1 MSLTNAVGGAL
12 FARDF
17 LENSVQRM
25 PEWTDLKEA
34 ALDRLAA
41 DLREIFAG
49 FPVSGAPNE
58 AQTEDDLIWPVLE
71 RLGWTEHIRQQALS
85 RRMTPDGLLFADAAA
100 KAQANSVH
108 DPAGRYGLGLALAE
122 LKRWQAPLDRRAAGE
137 ATPATQLLGYLDR
150 AAVATG
156 GKLRWGI
163 LTNGKLW
170 RLYWSG
176 AQSVSEQFFEIDLA
190 AALGVTG
197 LDEGLFGAVADE
209 KREQAQRRLLRLFL
223 LMFRRESFLPGP
235 EGWDTF
241 HRRAIDEGRRYEAKL
256 AEDLSGLVF
265 DEVFPMLAR
274 AVAREASP
282 DTPLSEIRDAALILL
297 YRLMFLL
304 YAEDRGLLP
313 VGDSRYRPFAL
324 RRLRDE
330 IGRLKNEGAEFSG
343 LATGYWGMIDDLCR
357 VIDRGDAS
365 VGLPPYNGG
374 LFDAGRAPLLATVRL
389 RNDDIAGV
397 IDRLC
402 FLHGPDT
409 RYYINFRDLSVQQLG
424 SIYERLLEYE
434 LAREA
439 DGGLAVRPGV
449 FARKLSGSYYTP
461 DDLVGLIVRETV
473 GPLAEA
479 RREAFREAAE
489 AGARPAEL
497 RRLDPA
503 ERLLELKV
511 CDPAMGSGHFL
522 VNLADWLADRVLMAM
537 ADAAT
542 LAEGYTSPLA
552 VRIEGVRNTVLANAK
567 ANQWKVDGARLDD
580 RHIVKRM
587 VLKRCIYGVDKNPM
601 AVELAKLSLWLHSFT
616 VGAPLSFLDHH
627 LRCGDS
633 LFGVS
638 VRTGMDRAKAHG
650 AGPLLNG
657 PAQAV
662 LAAANAMQ
670 AVEALAD
677 AEIAEVEQS
686 AQAWA
691 DAEAGTA
698 PLDRFLSL
706 IHAFDWLDVRGK
718 EDKAALH
725 AFFDGRFGDPLAM
738 AQGLA
743 APANGGPEAERFA
756 VLLERARKLA
766 AAERFLNWQVSFP
779 GVWEHL
785 ANSRPEGGF
794 DAVIGNPPWERM
806 KLQQVEWFAERRPE
820 IALAPRASD
829 RRRMIGALRKTGDP
843 LTADYDAARERA
855 EAAARM
861 AREGG
866 DYPLLSSG
874 DMNLY
879 SLFVERA
886 MALAKPDGMVGLLVP
901 SGIAA
906 DKIAAPF
913 FRSVAT
919 EGRLQAFYDFENRRT
934 NGRKRRER
942 DEAALF
948 FPDVHASFKFCVF
961 VASPSSV
968 GKAAQYAVFLHD
980 TAALADSDRRF
991 VLTAEDFACVNPNT
1005 GTAPVFRSRRDA
1017 ELTTAIYGRLPVL
1030 ADRSSGGE
1038 VKAWPVKYLRMFDM
1052 ANDSGLFRTRA
1063 ELEEKEGAWP
1073 VGGNRFDSPSGAWV
1087 SLYEGKMVQA
1097 FDHRAADISVN
1108 PENLFRTGQPD
1119 NMKIEAKADPG
1130 RLPEPRYWVLDDA
1143 ERWEWPDPWVVSFK
1157 DITASTNMRTM
1168 IAAIIPRVGA
1178 GHTLPLLPI
1187 TEHESDRVLLA
1198 CVVAA
1203 NLNAVVFDY
1212 VARQKVPTTHLTLY
1226 VLEQLPVVPPERYEA
1241 ARFGPKTAAEIVREA
1256 VLELTYTAHDMAPF
1270 ARDMGHVDEAGEV
1283 LPPFRW
1289 EPDRRLMLRAKL
1301 DALYFHL
1308 YGVIDLYS
1316 RDAGRIAQGRDDISY
1331 IYSTFPIVERQ
1342 ERRAWGGYRSRDL
1355 CLAWTNALA
1364 AGEPDA
1370 GIAP

>member
-1 MSLTNAVGGAL
+1 MSLTNAIGGAL

-17 LENSVQRM
+17 LENSVERM
-25 PEWTDLKEA
+25 PEWKNLDVAE
-34 ALDRLAA
+34 LDRLAA
-41 DLREIFAG
+41 DLRAIFAD

-71 RLGWTEHIRQQALS
+71 RVGWADHLRGQPLS
-85 RRMTPDGLLFADAAA
+85 RRMTPDGLLFADAAS
-100 KAQANSVH
+100 KDRANRVH
-108 DPAGRYGLGLALAE
+108 DAAGRYGLGVALAE
-122 LKRWQAPLDRRAAGE
+122 LKRWQAPLDRRDAGE

-197 LDEGLFGAVADE
+197 LDEGLFGAAADGE
-209 KREQAQRRLLRLFL
+209 REQGERRLLRLFF

-265 DEVFPMLAR
+265 DEVFPRLAQ
-274 AVAREASP
+274 AVAREAP
-282 DTPLSEIRDAALILL
+282 PKTPLSEIRDTALILL

-330 IGRLKNEGAEFSG
+330 IGRLKNEGAEFSS
-343 LATGYWGMIDDLCR
+343 LATGYWGIIDDLCR

-374 LFDAGRAPLLATVRL
+374 LFDAGRTPLLANVRL

-402 FLHGPDT
+402 FLRGPGD

-439 DGGLAVRPGV
+439 DGGVAIRPGM

-461 DDLVGLIVRETV
+461 DDLVGLIVQETV

-497 RRLDPA
+497 RCLDPA
-503 ERLLELKV
+503 ERLLELKI

-522 VNLADWLADRVLMAM
+522 VNLADWLADRVLVAM
-537 ADAAT
+537 EDAAD
-542 LAEGYTSPLA
+542 LAENYASPLA
-552 VRIEGVRNTVLANAK
+552 ERIEIVRSTVLANAR
-567 ANQWKVDGARLDD
+567 ANKWRVDRAPLDD

-587 VLKRCIYGVDKNPM
+587 VLKRCIFGVDKNPM

-633 LFGVS
+633 LFGIS
-638 VRTGMDRAKAHG
+638 VRSGMDRAKAHG

-662 LAAANAMQ
+662 LAAANGVQ

-686 AQAWA
+686 AQGW
-691 DAEAGTA
+691 AEAEAKTR

-706 IHAFDWLDVRGK
+706 IHAFDWLNVRDK

-725 AFFDGRFGDPLAM
+725 AFFDGRFGDPLEI
-738 AQGLA
+738 AQGRA
-743 APANGGPEAERFA
+743 VPENGTEEAERFRA
-756 VLLERARKLA
+756 LLERARALA
-766 AAERFLNWQVSFP
+766 AEERFLNWQVSFP

-785 ANSRPEGGF
+785 TNSRPEGGF

-806 KLQQVEWFAERRPE
+806 KLEEVEWFAERRPE
-820 IALAPRASD
+820 IALTVNPAD
-829 RRRMIGALRKTGDP
+829 RRRMIAALERSGDS
-843 LTADYDAARERA
+843 LAAEYNAARERT

-861 AREGG
+861 ARKCG

-874 DMNLY
+874 DTNFY

-886 MALAKPDGMVGLLVP
+886 MVLAKPEGMVGLVVP
-901 SGIAA
+901 SGIAS
-906 DKIAAPF
+906 DKTAAPF
-913 FRSVAT
+913 FKSVAVQ
-919 EGRLQAFYDFENRRT
+919 GRLKVFYDFENRRT
-934 NGRKRRER
+934 GHKKRRKR
-942 DEAALF
+942 DEASLF
-948 FPDVHASFKFCVF
+948 FPDVDSRFKFCAF
-961 VASPSSV
+961 VASPSPL
-968 GKAAQYAVFLHD
+968 GDAAHYAFFLHD
-980 TAALADSDRRF
+980 ISEIQNDDRRF
-991 VLTAEDFACVNPNT
+991 ALNARDFARVNPNT
-1005 GTAPVFRSRRDA
+1005 GTAPIFRFRHDA
-1017 ELTTAIYGRLPVL
+1017 ELTAAIYARLPVL
-1030 ADRSSGGE
+1030 ADRSSGKE
-1038 VKAWPVKYLRMFDM
+1038 VKAWPVKYERMLDM
-1052 ANDSGLFRTRA
+1052 TNDAGLFRTRA
-1063 ELEEKEGAWP
+1063 ELKGKEGAWH
-1073 VGGNRFDSPSGAWV
+1073 VGGNRFDSPSGEWV
-1087 SLYEGKMVQA
+1087 PLYQGMMAQA
-1097 FDHRAADISVN
+1097 FDHRAASVVFK
-1108 PENLFRTGQPD
+1108 PKNLHRPLQPVNATLAQHQD
-1119 NMKIEAKADPG
+1119 LDWKPT
-1130 RLPEPRYWVLDDA
+1130 PYYWVPA
-1143 ERWEWPDPWVVSFK
+1143 SECGWSMQPGWVLGFK
-1157 DITASTNMRTM
+1157 DIVSPTNRRTS
-1168 IAAIIPRVGA
+1168 IAALFPTVGF
-1178 GHTLPLLPI
+1178 GNKLPI
-1187 TEHESDRVLLA
+1187 LKPETSTRNEWLL
-1198 CVVAA
+1198 VA
-1203 NLNAVVFDY
+1203 NLNATVFDF
-1212 VARQKVPTTHLTLY
+1212 VTRQKVQGQTLNLFI
-1226 VLEQLPVVPPERYEA
+1226 LEQLPVVPPDRYEA
-1241 ARFGPKTAAEIVREA
+1241 VRFGPKTAAEIVREA

-1270 ARDMGHVDEAGEV
+1270 ARDMGHVDEAGKV

-1289 EPDRRLMLRAKL
+1289 EPDRRLLLRAKL

-1308 YGVIDLYS
+1308 YGVTD
-1316 RDAGRIAQGRDDISY
+1316 RDDIRY

-1342 ERRAWGGYRSRDL
+1342 ERKAWGSYRSCDL
-1355 CLAWTNALA
+1355 CLDWMNALD
-1364 AGEPDA
+1364 AGRPDA
-1370 GIAP
+1370 EIDL

>member
-1 MSLTNAVGGAL
+1 MSLTNAIGGAL

-17 LENSVQRM
+17 LENSVERM
-25 PEWTDLKEA
+25 PEWK
-34 ALDRLAA
+34 ALDEAELDGLAA
-41 DLREIFAG
+41 DLRAVFAG

-71 RLGWTEHIRQQALS
+71 RLGWTEHIRQQPLS

-100 KAQANSVH
+100 KAQANRAH
-108 DPAGRYGLGLALAE
+108 DAATRYGLGVALAE
-122 LKRWQAPLDRRAAGE
+122 LKRWQAPLDRRDAGE

-150 AAVATG
+150 AAVATD

-197 LDEGLFGAVADE
+197 LDEGLFGAAAADE
-209 KREQAQRRLLRLFL
+209 EREQAERRLLRLFL
-223 LMFRRESFLPGP
+223 LMFRRDSFLPGP

-265 DEVFPMLAR
+265 DEVFPRLAR
-274 AVAREASP
+274 AVAREAP
-282 DTPLSEIRDAALILL
+282 PETPPGEIRDAALILL

-313 VGDSRYRPFAL
+313 VGDPRYRPFAL

-343 LATGYWGMIDDLCR
+343 IATGYWGIIDDLCR

-374 LFDAGRAPLLATVRL
+374 LFEAGRTPLLATVRL

-402 FLHGPDT
+402 FLRGPGD

-434 LAREA
+434 LARDP
-439 DGGLAVRPGV
+439 DGGVAVRPGM

-489 AGARPAEL
+489 AGARPADL

-503 ERLLELKV
+503 GRLLELKI

-522 VNLADWLADRVLMAM
+522 VNLADWLADRVLVEMAE
-537 ADAAT
+537 AAG
-542 LAEGYTSPLA
+542 LAEGYVSPLA
-552 VRIEGVRNTVLANAK
+552 ERIEEIRSTVLANAR
-567 ANQWKVDGARLDD
+567 ANKWQVDRARLDD

-633 LFGVS
+633 LFGLS
-638 VRTGMDRAKAHG
+638 VRAGMDRAKAHG
-650 AGPLLNG
+650 AGPLLNA

-662 LAAANAMQ
+662 LAAANAVQ

-686 AQAWA
+686 AQGWA
-691 DAEAGTA
+691 DAEAKTR

-706 IHAFDWLDVRGK
+706 IHAFDWLDLRGK

-725 AFFDGRFGDPLAM
+725 AFFDGRFGDPLEI
-738 AQGLA
+738 AQDGA
-743 APANGGPEAERFA
+743 VPENGTEEAGRFRA
-756 VLLERARKLA
+756 LLERARALA
-766 AAERFLNWQVSFP
+766 AEERFLNWQVSFP

-785 ANSRPEGGF
+785 ANDRPAGGF

-806 KLQQVEWFAERRPE
+806 KLQQVEWFAPRRTE
-820 IALAPRASD
+820 IALAPRAAD
-829 RRRMIGALRKTGDP
+829 RRRMITGLRGAEEP
-843 LTADYDAARERA
+843 LAAEYDAARERT

-861 AREGG
+861 ARRCG

-874 DMNLY
+874 DINLY

-886 MALAKPDGMVGLLVP
+886 MALVKPDGMVGLLVP
-901 SGIAA
+901 SGIAS
-906 DKIAAPF
+906 DLIAAPF

-919 EGRLQAFYDFENRRT
+919 KGRLKALYDFENRRT
-934 NGRKRRER
+934 RHK
-942 DEAALF
+942 APPF
-948 FPDVHASFKFCVF
+948 FPDVDSRFKFCVF
-961 VASPSSV
+961 VASPSPLF
-968 GKAAQYAVFLHD
+968 GNAQCAYFLQGVSE
-980 TAALADSDRRF
+980 LSEPRRRF
-991 VLTAEDFACVNPNT
+991 PLSAADFARVNPNT
-1005 GTAPVFRSRRDA
+1005 GTAPIFRSRRDA
-1017 ELTTAIYGRLPVL
+1017 ELTAAIYGPLPVL
-1030 ADRSSGGE
+1030 VNRSSGE
-1038 VKAWPVKYLRMFDM
+1038 PIKAWPVKYVRMFDM
-1052 ANDSGLFRTRA
+1052 ANDSELFRTRA
-1063 ELEEKEGAWP
+1063 ELEGNEGAWH
-1073 VGGNRFDSPSGAWV
+1073 VGSNRFDSPSGRWAP
-1087 SLYEGKMVQA
+1087 LYEGKMAQA
-1097 FDHRAADISVN
+1097 FDHRAADITVN

-1119 NMKIEAKADPG
+1119 NMTITAKRDPN
-1130 RLPEPRYWVLDDA
+1130 RLPEPRYWVLDDPD
-1143 ERWEWPDPWVVSFK
+1143 RWEWPDPWVVSFK

-1168 IAAIIPRVGA
+1168 IAAILPRVGA

-1187 TEHESDRVLLA
+1187 AEGVSNRASIASFVS
-1198 CVVAA
+1198 A
-1203 NLNAVVFDY
+1203 NLNSMVFDY
-1212 VARQKVPTTHLTLY
+1212 VARQKVPTTHFTLY
-1226 VLEQLPVVPPERYEA
+1226 VLEQLPVVPPERYEEV
-1241 ARFGPKTAAEIVREA
+1241 RFGPKTAAEIVRAA

-1270 ARDMGHVDEAGEV
+1270 ARDMGHVDGAGEV

-1308 YGVIDLYS
+1308 YGVTD
-1316 RDAGRIAQGRDDISY
+1316 RDDISY

-1342 ERRAWGGYRSRDL
+1342 ERKAWGRYRSRDL
-1355 CLAWTNALA
+1355 CLAWMNALDG
-1364 AGEPDA
+1364 GEPDA
-1370 GIAP
+1370 KIEA

>member
-1 MSLTNAVGGAL
+1 MALTNVGGAL
-12 FARDF
+12 FARHF
-17 LENSVQRM
+17 LEESIEEM
-25 PEWTDLKEA
+25 PEWKALDEA
-34 ALDRLAA
+34 ELDRLAA
-41 DLREIFAG
+41 DLRKVFAA
-49 FPVSGAPNE
+49 FPVADRPHE

-71 RLGWTEHIRQQALS
+71 RLGWTEHIRQQPLTP
-85 RRMTPDGLLFADAAA
+85 RMTPDGLLFADAAA
-100 KAQANSVH
+100 KAQAGRTL
-108 DPAGRYGLGLALAE
+108 DPGARYGLGLALAE
-122 LKRWQAPLDRRAAGE
+122 LKRWQAPLDRRDAGA

-176 AQSVSEQFFEIDLA
+176 AQSMSEQFFEIDLA

-197 LDEGLFGAVADE
+197 LDDGLFGAAADGERE
-209 KREQAQRRLLRLFL
+209 KAERRLLRLFFL
-223 LMFRRESFLPGP
+223 VFRRDSFLPGP

-241 HRRAIDEGRRYEAKL
+241 HRRALDEGRRYEAKL
-256 AEDLSGLVF
+256 AGDLSGLVF
-265 DEVFPMLAR
+265 DEVFPRLAR
-274 AVAREASP
+274 AVAREAP
-282 DTPLSEIRDAALILL
+282 EDTPLPEIRDAALILL
-297 YRLMFLL
+297 YRLIFVL

-313 VGDSRYRPFAL
+313 LADRRYRPFAL
-324 RRLRDE
+324 RGLRDE

-343 LATGYWGMIDDLCR
+343 LATGYWGIIDDLCR

-374 LFDAGRAPLLATVRL
+374 LFDAGRTPLLAAVRL
-389 RNDDIAGV
+389 RNDDIAEI
-397 IDRLC
+397 IDSLC
-402 FLHGPDT
+402 FLRGPGD

-434 LAREA
+434 LARQE
-439 DGGLAVRPGV
+439 GGVAVRPGM

-473 GPLAEA
+473 GPLADA

-503 ERLLELKV
+503 GRLLELKI

-522 VNLADWLADRVLMAM
+522 VNLVDWLADRVLVEMAE
-537 ADAAT
+537 AAA
-542 LAEGYTSPLA
+542 LAEGYASPLA
-552 VRIEGVRNTVLANAK
+552 ARIEEVRSTVLANAR
-567 ANQWKVDGARLDD
+567 ANKWQVDRARLDD

-633 LFGVS
+633 LFGLS
-638 VRTGMDRAKAHG
+638 VRAGMDRAKAHG
-650 AGPLLNG
+650 AGPLLNA
-657 PAQAV
+657 PAHAV
-662 LAAANAMQ
+662 LAAANAVQ

-677 AEIAEVEQS
+677 AELAEVERS
-686 AQAWA
+686 AEEWA
-691 DAEAGTA
+691 DAEAKTR

-706 IHAFDWLDVRGK
+706 IHAFDWLDIRDK

-725 AFFDGRFGDPLAM
+725 AFFDGQFGDPLEI
-738 AQGLA
+738 AQGLEV
-743 APANGGPEAERFA
+743 PGNGTEEAERFA
-756 VLLERARKLA
+756 ALLERARALA
-766 AAERFLNWQVSFP
+766 AEERFLNWQVSFP

-785 ANSRPEGGF
+785 ANARAHGGF

-806 KLQQVEWFAERRPE
+806 KLQQVEWFAERRLE
-820 IALAPRASD
+820 IALAPHKAGRE
-829 RRRMIGALRKTGDP
+829 RMIDELREAGDP
-843 LTADYDAARERA
+843 LAAEYDAARERA

-861 AREGG
+861 ARNCG

-886 MALAKPDGMVGLLVP
+886 MALAKPEGIVGLLVP
-901 SGIAA
+901 SGIAS
-906 DKIAAPF
+906 DKIAARF

-919 EGRLQAFYDFENRRT
+919 GGRLKAFYDFENR
-934 NGRKRRER
+934 KV
-942 DEAALF
+942 F
-948 FPDVHASFKFCVF
+948 FPDVHASFKFCAF
-961 VASPSSV
+961 LASRSPL
-968 GKAAQYAVFLHD
+968 GEAAQYAVFLHD
-980 TAALADSDRRF
+980 TAALADENRRF
-991 VLTAEDFACVNPNT
+991 SLTAEDFARVNPNT
-1005 GTAPVFRSRRDA
+1005 GTAPIFRSRRDA
-1017 ELTTAIYGRLPVL
+1017 ELTTEIYARLPVL
-1030 ADRSSGGE
+1030 VNRSSGKE
-1038 VKAWPVKYLRMFDM
+1038 TKAWPVKYATMFHM
-1052 ANDSGLFRTRA
+1052 ANDSELFRTRT
-1063 ELEEKEGAWP
+1063 ELGEKEGAWP
-1073 VGGNRFDSPSGAWV
+1073 VGCNRFDSASGTWLP
-1087 SLYEGKMVQA
+1087 LYEGKMVQA
-1097 FDHRAADISVN
+1097 FDHRAADITVN
-1108 PENLFRTGQPD
+1108 PENLFRTGQPG
-1119 NMKIEAKADPG
+1119 NIGTTEKAGPD
-1130 RLPEPRYWVLDDA
+1130 RLPEPRYWVLDDP

-1168 IAAIIPRVGA
+1168 IAAILPRAGA

-1187 TEHESDRVLLA
+1187 AKGVSNRASMASFVS
-1198 CVVAA
+1198 A
-1203 NLNAVVFDY
+1203 NLNAMVFDY
-1212 VARQKVPTTHLTLY
+1212 VARQKVPTTHFTLY

-1241 ARFGPKTAAEIVREA
+1241 ERFGPKTAAEVVREA

-1270 ARDMGHVDEAGEV
+1270 ARDMGHVDEAGQV

-1289 EPDRRLMLRAKL
+1289 DPDRRLMLRAKL

-1308 YGVIDLYS
+1308 YGVT
-1316 RDAGRIAQGRDDISY
+1316 GRDDISY

-1342 ERRAWGGYRSRDL
+1342 ERKAWARYRSRDL
-1355 CLAWTNALA
+1355 CLAWMNALD

-1370 GIAP
+1370 EINL